1 MGGLD
6 SHNARIDTGVDTE
19 RDCVLLCA
27 QADTIGCKSME
38 YFVSGGATGTCQ
50 LSVDNYASVNPSV
63 HIAPTNVH
71 FFEIC
76 QFLT

>member
-27 QADTIGCKSME
+27 QADTIGCKSVE
-38 YFVSGGATGTCQ
+38 YFVSGGATGMPRHQFQKSISDCK
-50 LSVDNYASVNPSV
+50 
-63 HIAPTNVH
+63 IRNVTAN
-71 FFEIC
+71 FNIL
-76 QFLT
+76 QS